1 MAIGTC
7 LAFLLLAPQVGAPE
21 PQATPPP
28 VVFPAGTELV
38 TVDVVVVDDKRQ
50 PIGGLTRQDFE
61 IREDGLPREIAT
73 FEEVRVPEA
82 AAPLPS
88 PPARARASDNSG
100 PSAARTFVIVFD
112 EVHLGPAAAG
122 RAKAAIE
129 SFLRDGTRPGDRVAL
144 VPTAAGRSWTDT
156 MPQGQAD
163 LLALLGTMAGR
174 LPPPSGPD
182 HVTDWEALRMH
193 VHRDERVL
201 STVLRRFYE
210 NGAMVECMSGQDP
223 ASCEVQR
230 SLEGSPLAK
239 MKAAQVYDE
248 SVARR
253 RTTLRALDGVMES
266 LVPIRG
272 RKSVLL
278 VSQGFILEPSLL
290 EMHGVYDAA
299 RRANAAIHFI
309 DPRGLLPAD
318 TVLVDQGRPTQAAGS
333 IKGRPSNDLGL
344 ALDQPRFLSEG
355 ADALAAETGGQSF
368 KNSNDIGRGFDLAR
382 ESTIYYLV
390 GYAPVSLKRD
400 GKFRRIEVKVGRPK
414 TEVRARRGYVVP
426 REIDLPR
433 SAGREQPAPTPG
445 GGATLPLRVAAFPL
459 EETGTGTVRVV
470 IAAEA
475 DPSGFVWQPR
485 DDRFED
491 ALDTTL
497 NLWPRSKAEVTTD
510 SRLVE
515 LSLPAPARERVERTW
530 LPIAREVELRPG
542 VYQAQLSVRERN
554 TGRAGSVQ
562 HSFEVP
568 AAGAFRI
575 TAPILTDLLQPAA
588 AAGAPPRLTPLA
600 RRAFG
605 QGSKL
610 YCHFDVLNAGRDA
623 PSSVPRVRAG
633 HVLRR
638 MDGTVLSRLDPSPVP
653 PAADGRLS
661 RTLAISLRTATPGPH
676 ELVLTVQDEVTG
688 RAVETMEPFEVT
700 KAAVLADAPP
710 AAAPGMRMPATAFA
724 EPRATFERAERLA
737 GTGGAQAR
745 RWAVAAALM
754 LEALGKSGDASA
766 RLRALAKQA
775 PGDPDVL
782 LALGAIEEGRID
794 ALAAVPTEAPPAG
807 SESLPRFRRQAARD
821 RILREIEARYR
832 AVLVARPQEHEARL
846 RLGRVLQLRGDRQ
859 AVGHLEQVAAS
870 AGGDLKAL
878 AFLFLGEWHDTAD
891 HLKEAV
897 AAYRQAATAAP
908 RSQSTCVA
916 LAQALVRSGDPSGAR
931 ETVEKG
937 LAADAALDPF
947 LTYERP
953 ALRLGTRLVESLEK
967 EGGR

>member
-1 MAIGTC
+1 
-7 LAFLLLAPQVGAPE
+7 
-21 PQATPPP
+21 
-28 VVFPAGTELV
+28 
-38 TVDVVVVDDKRQ
+38 
-50 PIGGLTRQDFE
+50 
-61 IREDGLPREIAT
+61 
-73 FEEVRVPEA
+73 
-82 AAPLPS
+82 
-88 PPARARASDNSG
+88 
-100 PSAARTFVIVFD
+100 
-112 EVHLGPAAAG
+112 
-122 RAKAAIE
+122 
-129 SFLRDGTRPGDRVAL
+129 
-144 VPTAAGRSWTDT
+144 
-156 MPQGQAD
+156 
-163 LLALLGTMAGR
+163 
-174 LPPPSGPD
+174 
-182 HVTDWEALRMH
+182 
-193 VHRDERVL
+193 
-201 STVLRRFYE
+201 
-210 NGAMVECMSGQDP
+210 
-223 ASCEVQR
+223 
-230 SLEGSPLAK
+230 
-239 MKAAQVYDE
+239 MKAAQVYGD

-253 RTTLRALDGVMES
+253 RTTLRALDAVMES

-309 DPRGLLPAD
+309 DARGLLPAD
-318 TVLVDQGRPTQAAGS
+318 TVLVDQGRATQASGS
-333 IKGRPSNDLGL
+333 IKARPSNDLGL

-382 ESTIYYLV
+382 ESTIYYLI
-390 GYAPVSLKRD
+390 GYAPVSRARD
-400 GKFRRIEVKVGRPK
+400 GKFRRIEVKVGRPR

-426 REIDLPR
+426 READLPQR
-433 SAGREQPAPTPG
+433 AGGEKPAAPSG
-445 GGATLPLRVAAFPL
+445 DGSMVPLRVAAFPL
-459 EETGTGTVRVV
+459 DETGKGTVRVV

-475 DPSGFVWQPR
+475 DASGFAWQPR
-485 DDRFED
+485 EDRFED

-497 NLWPRSKAEVTTD
+497 NLWPRAAGEPTTD

-515 LSLPAPARERVERTW
+515 LSLPAPAREQVERTW
-530 LPIAREVELRPG
+530 LPIPREVELAPG
-542 VYQAQLSVRERN
+542 VYQAQVTVRERN
-554 TGRAGSVQ
+554 GGRAGFVQ

-588 AAGAPPRLTPLA
+588 AAGAPPRLAPLA

-623 PSSVPRVRAG
+623 PSAPRVRAG

-688 RAVETMEPFEVT
+688 RAVETVERFEVT
-700 KAAVLADAPP
+700 KSALVADAPP
-710 AAAPGMRMPATAFA
+710 AVEPAVPLPATAFA

-737 GTGGAQAR
+737 ATGGAQGR

-754 LEALGKSGDASA
+754 LEALGKGGDASA
-766 RLRALAKQA
+766 RLKALAKQA

-782 LALGAIEEGRID
+782 LALGAIEEARID
-794 ALAAVPTEAPPAG
+794 ALAAAVPLEARPLG
-807 SESLPRFRRQAARD
+807 SDSLPLLQRQAARD
-821 RILREIEARYR
+821 RLLREIEARYR
-832 AVLVARPQEHEARL
+832 AVLVARPEDHEARL

-859 AVGHLEQVAAS
+859 AALHLEQVAAS
-870 AGGDLKAL
+870 AGGALKAL
-878 AFLFLGEWHDTAD
+878 AFLFLGEWHDGAG
-891 HLKEAV
+891 HLKEAI
-897 AAYRQAATAAP
+897 AAYRQAAAAAP
-908 RSQSTCVA
+908 RSQSTAVA
-916 LAQALVRSGDPSGAR
+916 LAQALFRSGDPAGAR

-937 LAADAALDPF
+937 LAGEAGLDPF
-947 LTYERP
+947 LAYERP
-953 ALRLGTRLVESLEK
+953 ALRLGTTLVETLDR
-967 EGGR
+967 EGPR